1 MTDRLAKT
9 LAVLLVWGLA
19 PMPALI
25 FLALKLL
32 GY

>member
-1 MTDRLAKT
+1 MTDRVAKSLAI
-9 LAVLLVWGLA
+9 LLVWNLA